1 MNEIKSCCDTE
12 EENSVSRDDVKSF
25 YSNAALSTQESLC
38 CPAEYNPDD
47 LSHIPSEVRDISYG
61 CGSPVN
67 RAGIRKGET
76 FVDLGSGG
84 GIDCFIAAKYVGE
97 SGKVF
102 GIDMTDE
109 MLAVARKNTVPVA
122 ENLGYNNIEFKQ
134 GFLESIPMEDESVN
148 IVTSNCV
155 INLSV
160 NKDAVFKEI
169 HRILKPGGRFVIADI
184 ISEGDVPEEMR
195 SNRELW
201 GECISGALTLDEF
214 IASAKA
220 SGFHGIKVKK
230 DYLWKVVEGIH
241 FASYILEGYK
251 LPNVE
256 NASCCKSLIAIYSGP
271 FESTTWNG
279 LNFKAGEAVEID
291 EETAMILRIAPF
303 AEHFSITDPELEGPS
318 DDDSCCG

>member
-1 MNEIKSCCDTE
+1 MNERRSTGDTE
-12 EENSVSRDDVKSF
+12 QEESVSRDDVKSF
-25 YSNAALSTQESLC
+25 YSNAALSAQESLC
-38 CPAEYNPDD
+38 CPADYNPDD
-47 LSHIPSEVRDISYG
+47 LSHIPSEVREISYG

-67 RAGIRKGET
+67 RAGIRQGET

-84 GIDCFIAAKYVGE
+84 GIDCFIAAKYVGKN
-97 SGKVF
+97 GKVF

-109 MLAVARKNTVPVA
+109 MLAVARKNAIPVA

-134 GFLESIPMEDESVN
+134 GFLETIPMEDESAD

-155 INLSV
+155 INLSL
-160 NKDAVFKEI
+160 NKSAVFKEI

-184 ISEGDVPEEMR
+184 ISEGDVPDEMR
-195 SNRELW
+195 NNRELW
-201 GECISGALTLDEF
+201 GECISGALTLNEF

-220 SGFHGIKVKK
+220 SEFHGLKVKK
-230 DYLWKVVEGIH
+230 DYLWKVVEGIP

-251 LPNVE
+251 LPNVDD
-256 NASCCKSLIAIYSGP
+256 ASGCKSLTAIYSGP

-279 LNFKAGEAVEID
+279 LHFKAGEAVEID
-291 EETAMILRIAPF
+291 EKTAMILRIPPF
-303 AEHFSITDPELEGPS
+303 AEHFSITDPEMESPS